1 MKHSTKYLFNI
12 DASELS
18 NKFYEEAIRYKIDA
32 GAKLYRELEFK
43 EKKNF
48 KERERLFYVTKAL
61 DFTRDLLEEL
71 KETS

>member
-1 MKHSTKYLFNI
+1 MKSTQYLFGI

-32 GAKLYRELEFK
+32 GAKLYRELESK
-43 EKKNF
+43 QGLDF

-71 KETS
+71 KEA